1 MIRALE
7 IQRKTEERER
17 QKEEKRMEK
26 KLIKERKL
34 EQKRREMIL
43 ARELKKPVEDM
54 VLRDAKVHKYT
65 NIFICLIMVYV
76 RILSFHMNGKHTVL
90 TYTMDMVPHA
100 VTLKWLPIVF
110 VPFIQ
115 SQHVVIVVKQYG
127 MATAHLLYYIP
138 LI

>member
-1 MIRALE
+1 MMIRALE

-54 VLRDAKVHKYT
+54 VLRDAKVHTIIAVWYCYT
-65 NIFICLIMVYV
+65 YLA
-76 RILSFHMNGKHTVL
+76 VL
-90 TYTMDMVPHA
+90 WDSCV
-100 VTLKWLPIVF
+100 L
-110 VPFIQ
+110 Q
-115 SQHVVIVVKQYG
+115 
-127 MATAHLLYYIP
+127 
-138 LI
+138 